1 MAPTLT
7 NPIPA
12 AVTAGD
18 SIAWAWSDSL
28 HTSGDGWAP
37 TLTLVNAAG
46 RITVAGVASGDAHTL
61 TAAAAVTALWAPGT
75 YRAHL
80 AVARAGERETLFA
93 QDLEVL
99 PDPAGAALYDGR
111 SHARRTLDALASM
124 RPRLI
129 AVDDSPSRNRLFL
142 LKIWRFLRGLCA
154 HTFLGVRVKQ
164 NSTRQLGEMLHVF
177 NSLRRCERWPRQ
189 CLALERSRPLG
200 GKERGLG
207 GVRR

>member
-1 MAPTLT
+1 MPWMTAEVCEHGGKNDLASMRPRL
-7 NPIPA
+7 I
-12 AVTAGD
+12 AVDDYGGF
-18 SIAWAWSDSL
+18 L
-28 HTSGDGWAP
+28 RERQR
-37 TLTLVNAAG
+37 N
-46 RITVAGVASGDAHTL
+46 VASMRPRLIAVDDAQLGDELLIVRQASMRPRL
-61 TAAAAVTALWAPGT
+61 IAVDDVPRVHSSLRPHSASMRPRLI
-75 YRAHL
+75 
-80 AVARAGERETLFA
+80 AVDDDRGEVHAVR
-93 QDLEVL
+93 
-99 PDPAGAALYDGR
+99 R
-111 SHARRTLDALASM
+111 STASM

>member
-46 RITVAGVASGDAHTL
+46 RITVSGVASGDAHTL
-61 TAAAAVTALWAPGT
+61 TAAAAATALWAPGT

-111 SHARRTLDALASM
+111 SHARRTLDALEAWIESKSPAVASY
-124 RPRLI
+124 RI
-129 AVDDSPSRNRLFL
+129 ADRQMQYIPIGEL
-142 LKIWRFLRGLCA
+142 LQLRDRYRA
-154 HTFLGVRVKQ
+154 D
-164 NSTRQLGEMLHVF
+164 
-177 NSLRRCERWPRQ
+177 
-189 CLALERSRPLG
+189 
-200 GKERGLG
+200 
-207 GVRR
+207 VRREDAAARGRAFNKIQVRI